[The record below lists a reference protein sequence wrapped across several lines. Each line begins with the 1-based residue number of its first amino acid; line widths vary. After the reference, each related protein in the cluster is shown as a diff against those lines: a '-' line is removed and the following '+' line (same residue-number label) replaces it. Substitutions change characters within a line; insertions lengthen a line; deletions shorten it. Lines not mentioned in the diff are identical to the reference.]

1 MIRND
6 GEASTDVMDV
16 DIVEPHVS
24 HSIILEEC
32 ADLDITE
39 EENAEENAEED
50 AEENGEYHT
59 PMCGSNCSL
68 AHHDLVMALC
78 TSPHVNSRKVCA
90 GELPGDLFFCIESAK
105 SSGWDQ
111 NSDIPDPSEEFRCP
125 LLFLAC
131 ALGKI
136 DIGKILLQKNFNPRV
151 VNKHG
156 ETALHYT
163 ARHLWSYKV
172 ETFTKRRSKELIKKA
187 LVSFDKTVTVL
198 TGYYPKIL
206 VMKDQSGR
214 TALHVSA
221 VNMSNIKHPNSSLQA
236 RGALFHLNCLKCMI
250 RRLLTLLD
258 ASVLTK
264 REVMEVMKSA
274 ENSNGDS
281 VLHMLAR
288 DSAHGFALLKRVK
301 DRLFGINGTLNF
313 NNRENKTVLAVAWE
327 TDAQATMQM
336 FSVFYPPRCRP
347 GK

>member
-1 MIRND
+1 
-6 GEASTDVMDV
+6 
-16 DIVEPHVS
+16 
-24 HSIILEEC
+24 
-32 ADLDITE
+32 
-39 EENAEENAEED
+39 
-50 AEENGEYHT
+50 
-59 PMCGSNCSL
+59 
-68 AHHDLVMALC
+68 
-78 TSPHVNSRKVCA
+78 
-90 GELPGDLFFCIESAK
+90 
-105 SSGWDQ
+105 
-111 NSDIPDPSEEFRCP
+111 
-125 LLFLAC
+125 
-131 ALGKI
+131 
-136 DIGKILLQKNFNPRV
+136 
-151 VNKHG
+151 
-156 ETALHYT
+156 
-163 ARHLWSYKV
+163 
-172 ETFTKRRSKELIKKA
+172 
-187 LVSFDKTVTVL
+187 
-198 TGYYPKIL
+198 
-206 VMKDQSGR
+206 MKDQSGR

-221 VNMSNIKHPNSSLQA
+221 VNMSNIKHPNSSIQA

-347 GK
+347 ESSTRRRKVEETDGEASTDVVDVDMVEPQTSHSSNLEERPDLGTGNLFALFTIPLIVDEDDLPYVSQSAPLFSEEC